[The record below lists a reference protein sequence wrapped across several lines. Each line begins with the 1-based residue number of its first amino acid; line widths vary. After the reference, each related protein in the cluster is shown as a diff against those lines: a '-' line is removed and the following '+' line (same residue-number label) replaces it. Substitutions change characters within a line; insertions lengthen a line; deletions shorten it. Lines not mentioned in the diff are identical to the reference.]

1 MSKKSEVWA
10 NFIGIPA
17 FAGSKPKLLTSYS
30 QVRLFL
36 AFAFGSAERSD
47 RKSPAQ
53 EKFCSGQKFSLP
65 ACVKLQKNLG
75 RSVGT
80 NLVG

>member
-30 QVRLFL
+30 QARLFL
-36 AFAFGSAERSD
+36 AFGSAERSD

-53 EKFCSGQKFSLP
+53 EEFCSRQKFSLP

-75 RSVGT
+75 RSVDT